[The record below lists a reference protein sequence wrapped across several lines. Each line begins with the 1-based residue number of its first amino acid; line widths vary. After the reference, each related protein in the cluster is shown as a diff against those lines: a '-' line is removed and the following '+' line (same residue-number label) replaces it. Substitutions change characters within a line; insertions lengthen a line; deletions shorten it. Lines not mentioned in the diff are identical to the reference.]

1 MPNIEQTLKTN
12 LGASEIKENSGP
24 PYQPGDEFFVRS
36 GILINEIEKSL
47 AIIPVY
53 KKLYQYQL

>member
-24 PYQPGDEFFVRS
+24 PYQPGDGFFVKS

-47 AIIPVY
+47 AINTGI
-53 KKLYQYQL
+53 